1 MTDIEYT
8 PETTAVEMNAPASM
22 RAPDPHQAQYDP
34 NARYSAEATAAIRKR
49 QASRSLIVGALL
61 FGLCVMFFGITLAK
75 IGYWG

>member
-1 MTDIEYT
+1 MTDREYT
-8 PETTAVEMNAPASM
+8 PETTPVEMNAPAPV
-22 RAPDPHQAQYDP
+22 RALDPHQAQYDP

-49 QASRSLIVGALL
+49 QASRSIIVGALL